1 MLGPS
6 YVISVQLV
14 RLCLFPRMK
23 PPKMLRKLAI
33 TPLWRTQEGHQVGH
47 DEADMADHALSVTW
61 LVGNAFEGVHSN
73 RGM

>member
-1 MLGPS
+1 
-6 YVISVQLV
+6 
-14 RLCLFPRMK
+14 MK